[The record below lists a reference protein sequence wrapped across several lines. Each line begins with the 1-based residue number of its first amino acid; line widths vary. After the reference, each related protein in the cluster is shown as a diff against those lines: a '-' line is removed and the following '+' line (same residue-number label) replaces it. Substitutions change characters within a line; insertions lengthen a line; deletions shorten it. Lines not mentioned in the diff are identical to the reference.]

1 MELLCVNAS
10 PFTMMDKDSRFFNI
24 SKSGSISSQ
33 NSMRVNA
40 STTYTN
46 VRAKRSIR
54 WLVVS
59 SIGIGLLGL
68 AILGAL
74 LVFGLY
80 ETIQYSDRILPG
92 IKVGDTHI
100 EGLNINDAAIK
111 LHQEWNLDREIVISD
126 GIHQVSVP
134 IQQLGLR
141 IDPIQSA
148 LLSYNVGRSGN
159 IAYDYRDILQ
169 SYQNGWIVQPVVIFD
184 KEIARN
190 GLSKLSSQF
199 SQPAKNAT
207 VKLEATELIP
217 IPGEMG
223 YTINIE
229 ETLTPILE
237 NPRKVINEKQILL
250 QLKPLIP
257 QVNDVSQV
265 MSVAQKYLDTEII
278 LKTYDP
284 ILDEYLDLTIPKE
297 SIASWMSITAG
308 EDGLI
313 VKLDENLI
321 GAYLSQLSNEIGP
334 ERWIN
339 ADVYREPVTE
349 AFQNKEP
356 PLIILNHHPTS
367 YQIQPGDTLL
377 RIAWKIG
384 VPAWKI
390 LEANPELD
398 PDKLSIGTELLI
410 PSKDELIPL
419 PIIPNKRIIIDLGQ
433 QRLRVYQD
441 KELIQ
446 TYLISTGVDKSPT
459 QPGIFQVQTHKPNAY
474 ASVWDLHMPNF
485 LGIYEAWPGFMNGI
499 HGLPTL
505 SSGQRLWGNILGRP
519 ASYGCIIL
527 DIKPSEWLY
536 EWAEEGV
543 IVEIQP

>member
-1 MELLCVNAS
+1 MIDKAS
-10 PFTMMDKDSRFFNI
+10 HLFNI
-24 SKSGSISSQ
+24 SKSSRTSSQ
-33 NSMRVNA
+33 NSQRVKA
-40 STTYTN
+40 STTYPK
-46 VRAKRSIR
+46 VRAKHSIR
-54 WLVVS
+54 WLVIT
-59 SIGIGLLGL
+59 SIGVGLLGL
-68 AILGAL
+68 AVLGAL
-74 LVFGLY
+74 VIFGLY
-80 ETIQYSDRILPG
+80 ATIQYSDRILPG
-92 IKVGDTHI
+92 IKVGETQL
-100 EGLNINDAAIK
+100 EGLSINDAAIK
-111 LHQEWNLDREIVISD
+111 LHQEWNLDREIVVSD

-141 IDPIQSA
+141 IDPIQST
-148 LLSYNVGRSGN
+148 LLSHNIGRGGN
-159 IAYDYRDILQ
+159 IINDFRQILQ
-169 SYQNGWIVQPVVIFD
+169 SYQNGWSVQPVVIFD
-184 KEIARN
+184 TEIARN

-207 VKLEATELIP
+207 VKLEATEIIP
-217 IPGEMG
+217 VTGEMG

-229 ETLTPILE
+229 ETLSSILE
-237 NPRKVINEKQILL
+237 DPKKVINERELLL

-265 MSVAQKYLDTEII
+265 MSVAQKYLDTQII
-278 LKTYDP
+278 LRTYDP
-284 ILDEYLDLTIPKE
+284 VLDEYLDLTIPKE

-308 EDGLI
+308 EDGLM

-321 GAYLSQLSNEIGP
+321 SVYLSQLNNEIGP

-339 ADVYREPVTE
+339 ADIYREPVTE

-377 RIAWKIG
+377 KIAWKIG
-384 VPAWKI
+384 IPTWKI

-398 PDKLSIGTELLI
+398 PDKLSVGTELII
-410 PSKDELIPL
+410 PSKDELLPL
-419 PIIPNKRIIIDLGQ
+419 PVIPNKRIIIDLGQ

-441 KELIQ
+441 RELIQ

-505 SSGQRLWGNILGRP
+505 SNGQRLWGNILGRP

-527 DIKPSEWLY
+527 DMKPSEWLY
-536 EWAEEGV
+536 EWAEDGV